1 MPDHSVAFAEAHR
14 RFGQI
19 QFWTHLEEVKP
30 GMAPL
35 QLVPREFGKDM
46 SKAVELVC
54 PAGTICIFTN
64 YTCKTRSPLSQLQTS
79 RRVSSYMCTRRA
91 DHSAN
96 DFTAT
101 EGQRYTWGVAFGRA
115 DSVFEGFRHYTHAAG
130 NPHFREL
137 VSALSPQERTLFRF
151 PPVGDPAYTLEML
164 EALEERYLGFDST
177 GEYAKAMASPD
188 AVAEAARL

>member
-1 MPDHSVAFAEAHR
+1 MPGWHGMRLH
-14 RFGQI
+14 QL
-19 QFWTHLEEVKP
+19 HLYATP
-30 GMAPL
+30 SP
-35 QLVPREFGKDM
+35 Q
-46 SKAVELVC
+46 
-54 PAGTICIFTN
+54 
-64 YTCKTRSPLSQLQTS
+64 SPLETDALSCHSLQH
-79 RRVSSYMCTRRA
+79 VIYGRA

-164 EALEERYLGFDST
+164 EALEERYPGFDNT
-177 GEYAKAMASPD
+177 GEYAAAIASLD
-188 AVAEAARL
+188 AVAVAARL

>member
-1 MPDHSVAFAEAHR
+1 
-14 RFGQI
+14 
-19 QFWTHLEEVKP
+19 
-30 GMAPL
+30 
-35 QLVPREFGKDM
+35 
-46 SKAVELVC
+46 
-54 PAGTICIFTN
+54 
-64 YTCKTRSPLSQLQTS
+64 
-79 RRVSSYMCTRRA
+79 MCTRRA

-164 EALEERYLGFDST
+164 EALEERYPGFDST

>member
-1 MPDHSVAFAEAHR
+1 M
-14 RFGQI
+14 
-19 QFWTHLEEVKP
+19 
-30 GMAPL
+30 
-35 QLVPREFGKDM
+35 
-46 SKAVELVC
+46 
-54 PAGTICIFTN
+54 
-64 YTCKTRSPLSQLQTS
+64 TCTD
-79 RRVSSYMCTRRA
+79 VGA

-164 EALEERYLGFDST
+164 EALEERYPGFDDT
-177 GEYAKAMASPD
+177 GEYSAAIASLD
-188 AVAEAARL
+188 AVAAVARL